1 MDLSTLVVP
10 TDFSAHAEHALRY
23 AASLGERFGA
33 TLHLVH
39 ALTLH
44 GYDGPKDES
53 SFPDL
58 GPWLE
63 QADKVARARLDAG
76 ALHHG
81 GEAEATVFKKVVRG
95 VDASHAILD
104 YAQEVRA
111 QLIVMATRGRGA
123 LSHLLLGSTTERVLR
138 FTRCPVLVVEQGE
151 RDFVDPLTLVVQMR
165 KVVVADDLSDT
176 ALRAL
181 QWAVDFLG
189 PYAPEV
195 HLVHVVDEVVP
206 AFYAMAGID
215 SPFQLNPELRPR
227 MQAHLGRRLEEA
239 VPQSWARQAEVLEG
253 KPHKALRA
261 YAAEVEAD
269 LVVVGAETHI
279 DLSERLAGGTT
290 ERIVRLAPC
299 PVLVA

>member
-1 MDLSTLVVP
+1 MDLSTIVVP
-10 TDFSAHAEHALRY
+10 TDFSDHADHALRY

-33 TLHLVH
+33 TLHLLH

-44 GYDGPKDES
+44 EYQGPKDES

-81 GEAEATVFKKVVRG
+81 GEAEATVVKKVVRG

-104 YAQEVRA
+104 YAQDVSAE
-111 QLIVMATRGRGA
+111 LIVMATRGHSV
-123 LSHLLLGSTTERVLR
+123 LSHLLMGSTTERVLR
-138 FTRCPVLVVEQGE
+138 FTKCPVLVVEKGE
-151 RDFVDPLTLVVQMR
+151 PDFVDPLTLVVSLHR
-165 KVVVADDLSDT
+165 VVVADDLSDT

-181 QWAVDFLG
+181 MWAVDFLG

-195 HLVHVVDEVVP
+195 HLVHVVDDDVP

-215 SPFQLNPELRPR
+215 SMLQLNPELRPR
-227 MQAHLGRRLEEA
+227 IEARLSKRLDEA
-239 VPQSWARQAEVLEG
+239 LPQGWARQAEVVEG

-261 YAAEVEAD
+261 YALEVEAD

-279 DLSERLAGGTT
+279 DLSERVAGGTT
-290 ERIVRLAPC
+290 ERITRLAPC